1 MTFIVEYTDTSG
13 ATPVTRLERVTI
25 GQTANSQYSSF
36 RIKGNEI
43 VAVGGANAALLDDG
57 QLVGVEIS
65 ITVLSDQGLVLAQ
78 KSGIPRGEIIEEYG
92 YHFTKTINVP
102 RL

>member
-1 MTFIVEYTDTSG
+1 MPMG
-13 ATPVTRLERVTI
+13 
-25 GQTANSQYSSF
+25 TAN
-36 RIKGNEI
+36 
-43 VAVGGANAALLDDG
+43 AVHWGSLDDG